1 MLLSSIYTFLL
12 CFTNCFFFKV
22 SCSSSEFRL
31 EGDYLLGG
39 LFALHEI
46 DRVTPVFTPE
56 TTECVWHST
65 SKSGYQMLQVMR
77 FAVEEI
83 NNSTTLLPNVSLG
96 YEIFDHCSDT
106 RNFHA
111 VLSFIS
117 KNGSMKP
124 KEKLNNYQPKVIALT
139 GPYGSLR
146 TITVAPLITMD
157 LIPMV
162 NYGASSYVFSDKL
175 QYPSYVRTISSNK
188 DLIEMIIHIIRW
200 YGWNWVAFLGSQHD
214 LDGLNLFNK
223 YIRNTGICLAYQE
236 GLSLNA
242 NYSQTLKKIDE
253 LNINVIVIFA
263 LPQYATKMIK
273 AAIANNIQDK
283 VWIAS
288 QHWAMN
294 KQLPTEPG
302 IGKIGTIIGITEK
315 LLSFNEFVYKARG
328 TTDVGHNDR
337 AESEVQGKNKTCNQV
352 CDYCSLL
359 TAEEIINENP
369 TLSFSIYAAIY
380 TIAHALHKVLQCDM
394 NECHKNTVVKP
405 YMLLGEI
412 KKLDFLLNGRHI
424 EYDDHFDPTI
434 SFAVVLWRTDVNP
447 PRFVMVGSYE
457 KHPEITFTIDNSLL
471 LWHNNGSVPFS
482 NCSVECEAGYSRKP
496 EGFHSCCFSCEKCP
510 PNTYVDFSR
519 DPYTCFPCAENEWS
533 DEGSMTCK
541 TRSVAYPQFTEIPS
555 IIVMF
560 SAVCLIILLIAVFC
574 LFAYNYNTP
583 VVKSAG
589 GNMCLLMLTSLI
601 LSSISVFFFF
611 GKPTFVFCLLRNG
624 IFNFFFT
631 VCISCL
637 TVRSFQIVCVFKT
650 AAQFPKAHS
659 LLVKHNGQWLFIAFS
674 SFIHLISCVVWMTVN
689 PVKVIADSWTFKD
702 QIMLI
707 CERGNNITLT
717 IVVFISWFLGFLCL
731 LFSYMGRD
739 LPKNYNEAKSI
750 TFSLILYY
758 LTWIAYFTASLT
770 TKSKYIV
777 IFNAVAQI
785 TSINGILFSY
795 FIPKSYVII
804 FQPQKNTPAYF
815 QTSIQTYTQTI
826 SRS

>member
-1 MLLSSIYTFLL
+1 
-12 CFTNCFFFKV
+12 C
-22 SCSSSEFRL
+22 
-31 EGDYLLGG
+31 
-39 LFALHEI
+39 
-46 DRVTPVFTPE
+46 
-56 TTECVWHST
+56 
-65 SKSGYQMLQVMR
+65 
-77 FAVEEI
+77 
-83 NNSTTLLPNVSLG
+83 
-96 YEIFDHCSDT
+96 
-106 RNFHA
+106 
-111 VLSFIS
+111 
-117 KNGSMKP
+117 
-124 KEKLNNYQPKVIALT
+124 EK
-139 GPYGSLR
+139 
-146 TITVAPLITMD
+146 MD
-157 LIPMV
+157 LKIIQSLLERV

-175 QYPSYVRTISSNK
+175 QYPSYVRTIPSNK

-214 LDGLNLFNK
+214 LDGLKLFNK

-315 LLSFNEFVYKARG
+315 LLSLPGFNEFVYKARG

-394 NECHKNTVVKP
+394 NECHKNTVAKP

-447 PRFVMVGSYE
+447 PRFEMVGSYE

-519 DPYTCFPCAENEWS
+519 KYISTLAKIWLAAHWEKKITKAHMFECDLETTIKEILSPQMKVGLRTSGHLLLGVVRIYS
-533 DEGSMTCK
+533 KK
-541 TRSVAYPQFTEIPS
+541 TRY
-555 IIVMF
+555 
-560 SAVCLIILLIAVFC
+560 LLADC
-574 LFAYNYNTP
+574 SDA
-583 VVKSAG
+583 
-589 GNMCLLMLTSLI
+589 LTDLPEDAMEAT
-601 LSSISVFFFF
+601 L
-611 GKPTFVFCLLRNG
+611 
-624 IFNFFFT
+624 
-631 VCISCL
+631 
-637 TVRSFQIVCVFKT
+637 KT
-650 AAQFPKAHS
+650 
-659 LLVKHNGQWLFIAFS
+659 
-674 SFIHLISCVVWMTVN
+674 
-689 PVKVIADSWTFKD
+689 
-702 QIMLI
+702 
-707 CERGNNITLT
+707 ITLPEDFTDFDSQLPDLNT
-717 IVVFISWFLGFLCL
+717 IDVV
-731 LFSYMGRD
+731 D
-739 LPKNYNEAKSI
+739 H
-750 TFSLILYY
+750 FSLNQCRTEDITLKENFENHF
-758 LTWIAYFTASLT
+758 LTMERIG
-770 TKSKYIV
+770 
-777 IFNAVAQI
+777 N
-785 TSINGILFSY
+785 TSE
-795 FIPKSYVII
+795 
-804 FQPQKNTPAYF
+804 
-815 QTSIQTYTQTI
+815 
-826 SRS
+826 